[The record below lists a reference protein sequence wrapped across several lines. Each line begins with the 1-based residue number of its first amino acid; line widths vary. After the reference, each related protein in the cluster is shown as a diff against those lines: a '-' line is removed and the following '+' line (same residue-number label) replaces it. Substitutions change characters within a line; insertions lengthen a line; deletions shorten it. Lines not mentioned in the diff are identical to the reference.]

1 MTTKRPPHS
10 GTMNGLR
17 RSSAGE
23 HKAAQLNG
31 SDKVT
36 GGPSPLSAYEAASSE
51 AFEAAVD
58 QLLALLQP
66 LPFADSSERQR
77 TEAGVRAAFANAEY
91 STMQAAEA
99 LWSEA
104 QRDLNGKL
112 KAQTLQMNL
121 KLERARTASK
131 VEKQQVAVVLAEEH
145 TKAREEEERQRLER
159 ERTGG
164 NPRLTEAHQQIN
176 DLTLELEALRSAKK
190 ELETTLSQMELSVYQ
205 AQVKANRLE
214 QSNKSLLED
223 NNAWMAD
230 GKEAK
235 AALGQVQA
243 TLDAASGDRERMM
256 ARISE
261 LVQQRDELS
270 ASLKAAT
277 ADLEGASA
285 AQAEAV
291 RLAVASATARLAS
304 TEVPQGMRLA
314 STEAELRANEA
325 DLHTLR
331 ASLADDGGNQA
342 LKLLELRRE
351 AEEHQRQLKQAASA
365 AAMQHEQSALLSAR
379 LIELTTALDEA
390 MERERR
396 IEHAREQAEQ
406 SWAARVLQAEQ
417 QLGVAQVELDA
428 VREVAHQFSSADV
441 GVNHWRAEAERR
453 QQTINMVEAA
463 LATARA
469 KLEMVQNKPLG
480 EQVHELI
487 ERYRRAERTL
497 DAARL
502 ELART
507 SRAMEYAFSELE
519 FVLEAA
525 DSRVRQ
531 VRERA
536 KQQKAQL
543 VRTALESIT
552 QLRSYLT
559 EAISGLRGPPLQ
571 GKQGNQMPLQVADRT
586 DERLEFRQWR
596 HRWGTT
602 FRRDAGDLLSESG
615 FGAPPLPAQG
625 SEATGTGPRGSPQ
638 TGGALGGGVS
648 QIVLKKHAPGVACA
662 EQHGAVPGTPQPP
675 RHPRPGGRAIPRS
688 APGAR
693 SVALSVAPPG
703 GTAIPLSFASP
714 AQARSPRQ
722 PSTAH
727 ALEEPFGSWP
737 TDGAPAT
744 APWQHQQHR
753 LAQQQQQL
761 GRLEEQEQQL
771 QLEQQ
776 LEQLQQRLVKQQLD
790 DFHQSKAAAA
800 AAQPT
805 ALPHSLHYLLPG
817 GERFTYRGVALE
829 SRPVL
834 ARANTPELETPHT
847 HMHVPG
853 PAPPSS
859 PESVPVGETPQPTG

>member
-1 MTTKRPPHS
+1 M
-10 GTMNGLR
+10 
-17 RSSAGE
+17 
-23 HKAAQLNG
+23 AAQLNG
-31 SDKVT
+31 SGRVT

-66 LPFADSSERQR
+66 LPFADPSERQR

-91 STMQAAEA
+91 STMQAAEG

-176 DLTLELEALRSAKK
+176 NLTLELEDIRSTKK
-190 ELETTLSQMELSVYQ
+190 ELETTLTQMELSVYQ

-214 QSNKSLLED
+214 QSNQMLLED

-235 AALGQVQA
+235 AALGQVQSA
-243 TLDAASGDRERMM
+243 LDAATSMQVLTTASLALLSPQVQAALDAATGDGERMM

-270 ASLKAAT
+270 ASLEAAE
-277 ADLEGASA
+277 ADLGGASA

-291 RLAVASATARLAS
+291 RLAVASANA
-304 TEVPQGMRLA
+304 RLA
-314 STEAELRANEA
+314 STEAELRAKEA
-325 DLHTLR
+325 DLHALR

-342 LKLLELRRE
+342 LQLLALRRE
-351 AEEHQRQLKQAASA
+351 AEEHQRQL
-365 AAMQHEQSALLSAR
+365 EQSALTTTLLSAR
-379 LIELTTALDEA
+379 VAELTTALADAE
-390 MERERR
+390 ERERGL
-396 IEHAREQAEQ
+396 EHAREQAEQ
-406 SWAARVLQAEQ
+406 SWAARVSQAEQ

-428 VREVAHQFSSADV
+428 VREVAHQVSSADT
-441 GVNHWRAEAERR
+441 GVKHWRMEAERR
-453 QQTINMVEAA
+453 QQTISTVETA

-487 ERYRRAERTL
+487 ERSRRAERAL

-543 VRTALESIT
+543 VRAALESLT
-552 QLRSYLT
+552 QLRSHLT
-559 EAISGLRGPPLQ
+559 EAMSGLRGPPLQ
-571 GKQGNQMPLQVADRT
+571 GKQGNQMPLQVADQT

-615 FGAPPLPAQG
+615 FGAPPVQR
-625 SEATGTGPRGSPQ
+625 SEAAGSPGTG
-638 TGGALGGGVS
+638 GGLGGGVS

-662 EQHGAVPGTPQPP
+662 EQNGAAPGTPQPP
-675 RHPRPGGRAIPRS
+675 RHPRPGGGRAIPRS

-703 GTAIPLSFASP
+703 GTAIPLSFALT
-714 AQARSPRQ
+714 ARALSPRQ
-722 PSTAH
+722 PSTALTTAH

-737 TDGAPAT
+737 ANGATVT

-761 GRLEEQEQQL
+761 GRLDEHEQQL

-776 LEQLQQRLVKQQLD
+776 LEQLQQRLVKQQLED
-790 DFHQSKAAAA
+790 LLQSKAAAA

-817 GERFTYRGVALE
+817 GERFPYKGVAHE
-829 SRPVL
+829 
-834 ARANTPELETPHT
+834 ARANTPELEAHK

-859 PESVPVGETPQPTG
+859 PESVPVGVGDQPTG